1 MLDNSSLAESDVI
14 SEVER
19 YIAIPGQAL
28 AYKIGQINLTRM
40 RGEAEEA
47 LGEKF
52 DIKAW
57 HAQILTDG
65 ALPMSVLDAKNRR
78 WITAQK

>member
-1 MLDNSSLAESDVI
+1 
-14 SEVER
+14 
-19 YIAIPGQAL
+19 
-28 AYKIGQINLTRM
+28 M
-40 RGEAEEA
+40 RAEAEEA

-65 ALPMSVLDAKNRR
+65 SLPMAVLDAKNRR
-78 WITAQK
+78 WIAAQQ